1 MAYTRIGVAQARELI
16 EKSNATVVDVR
27 DPASYEAGHIPG
39 AKAVN
44 EANVQAFVQAAD
56 RFHPLIVCCYHGNL
70 SQGAADYFNQNGFA
84 DTYTVWTVGTK
95 RGKPPQSG
103 HRSRGASV
111 PKVLPSSSV
120 GEESLSPNHPDTSSR
135 F

>member
-1 MAYTRIGVAQARELI
+1 MLPSSMYETLRRTRLGISR
-16 EKSNATVVDVR
+16 
-27 DPASYEAGHIPG
+27 G

-84 DTYTVWTVGTK
+84 DTYSLDGGYEAWQT
-95 RGKPPQSG
+95 
-103 HRSRGASV
+103 A
-111 PKVLPSSSV
+111 SV
-120 GEESLSPNHPDTSSR
+120 GEQIPR
-135 F
+135 G